1 MTIVGSGEYT
11 YEMVNDWGNLPPGC
25 SFGAVSAVAVD
36 SQDRVYAFQR
46 KDPPV
51 VVLDRDGNYLGS
63 WGDGTITFAHGIHV
77 GVDDRIYL
85 TDRDVHVAVKYTLD
99 GQQVLSLGNRGV
111 PSNTGC
117 TEDSGEVFRAAEPF
131 NKPASIVDSLSGDIY
146 VADGY
151 RNSRVH
157 RFDANGTLIS
167 SWGEPGHTEPNEFHV
182 PHCLWSGK
190 DGLVYVCDRDN
201 SRIQVFSA
209 TGEFRAM
216 WTDFYRPTGVYIDS
230 SETVYVSDLLPSIS
244 VCDKQGNVLTRWH
257 APGGSHWI
265 YGDSRGDLYMTDAGA
280 SFGGDQKITKFVKR
294 G

>member
-1 MTIVGSGEYT
+1 MATVGSGDYT
-11 YEMVNDWGNLPPGC
+11 YEMVKGWGNLPPGW
-25 SFGAVSAVAVD
+25 SFGEVSAVAVD

-51 VVLDRDGNYLGS
+51 IVLDREGNYLSS
-63 WGDGTITFAHGIHV
+63 WGDGTITLAHGIYI
-77 GVDDRIYL
+77 GADDHIYL
-85 TDRDVHVAVKYTLD
+85 TDRDVHLAIKYTLD
-99 GQQVLSLGNRGV
+99 GKPLLTLGNRGV
-111 PSNTGC
+111 PSDTGC
-117 TEDSGEVFRAAEPF
+117 TEDSGTVLRAAGPF
-131 NKPASIVDSLSGDIY
+131 NKPGGMVDSPSGDLY

-167 SWGEPGHTEPNEFHV
+167 SWGEPGHTAPGEFHV
-182 PHCLWSGK
+182 PHCLWIDR

-216 WTDFYRPTGVYIDS
+216 WTGFHRPTGVYMDP
-230 SETVYVSDLLPSIS
+230 SETLYISDLSPSIS
-244 VCDKQGNVLTRWH
+244 VCDKRGNVLARWH
-257 APGGSHWI
+257 APGGSHWV
-265 YGDSRGDLYMTDAGA
+265 YGDSRGDLYMTEAGK
-280 SFGGDQKITKFVKR
+280 SFGGNQKITKFVKR